1 MGKRENNYSKR
12 VQLKYSERK
21 IVLFRNNRGVFL
33 TLDGQRKVRAG
44 LEADGASDLIGWRT
58 IEITPDMVGQK
69 IAQFVAVEVKT
80 SDGRASADQLKFL
93 RNVNAA
99 GGQGFLEKEGVDTT
113 DTLL

>member
-1 MGKRENNYSKR
+1 M
-12 VQLKYSERK
+12 
-21 IVLFRNNRGVFL
+21 
-33 TLDGQRKVRAG
+33 TLDGQRKIRAG

-80 SDGRASADQLKFL
+80 SDGKASADQLKFL

-99 GGQGFLEKEGVDTT
+99 GGHGVLEKEGVDTM
-113 DTLL
+113 DMVL